1 MIALSVVNKQPKC
14 RKYYF
19 ILKVNTVVVNAP
31 HPTAHPTARIYKNK
45 GPGLATSALHTGC
58 GLTVVWKPNLASLGM
73 APGVAGIEMIRP
85 MYSRITLEG

>member
-31 HPTAHPTARIYKNK
+31 HPTARIYKNK

-58 GLTVVWKPNLASLGM
+58 GLTVVVEAQ
-73 APGVAGIEMIRP
+73 PG
-85 MYSRITLEG
+85 ITWDGPGGGRN

>member
-14 RKYYF
+14 RKYDL
-19 ILKVNTVVVNAP
+19 ILKVHTVVVNAP
-31 HPTAHPTARIYKNK
+31 HPTATIYKNK
-45 GPGLATSALHTGC
+45 GPGLATSALHTGR

-73 APGVAGIEMIRP
+73 APGAAGIEMIRP